1 MILRLYNCEFIE
13 IDLTKY
19 AALLEIEPQKIFCRM
34 LEDLSVFAEMPAEL
48 AVYRKDERVKQSDI
62 CVISDAWNFEI
73 NSRALLT
80 KIYKYIEATVY
91 TDIDERMKFDNLI
104 AQVKKCVLHALE
116 GVNVDFDLCDEVD
129 VKDILSALK
138 VQPLFTGGDNCHRL
152 ENFFDLCRELKLYR
166 LIVLVQARA
175 FLSEEERAALSRRA
189 LANGLGLIMLE
200 NSISCGQTEYEKK
213 ITVDKDYCDMLK

>member
-13 IDLTKY
+13 IDLTRY
-19 AALLEIEPQKIFCRM
+19 VALLEIEPQRIFCRM
-34 LEDLSVFAEMPAEL
+34 LEDLSAFAEMPTEL
-48 AVYRKDERVKQSDI
+48 AVYRQDERVKQSDI
-62 CVISDAWNFEI
+62 CVISDVWNFEI

-104 AQVKKCVLHALE
+104 YEVKKCVLHALE

-138 VQPLFTGGDNCHRL
+138 VQPLFAGEDVCRRL
-152 ENFFDLCRELKLYR
+152 ENFFDLCRELKLYG

-175 FLSEEERAALSRRA
+175 FLSKEERASLCRRA

-200 NSISCGQTEYEKK
+200 NSATEEKCEFEKK
-213 ITVDKDYCDMLK
+213 VTVDKDYCDMLK

>member
-13 IDLTKY
+13 IDLTRY
-19 AALLEIEPQKIFCRM
+19 VALLEIEPQRIFCRM

-138 VQPLFTGGDNCHRL
+138 VQPLFTGGDICHRL

-175 FLSEEERAALSRRA
+175 FLSKADRESLCRRA

-200 NSISCGQTEYEKK
+200 NSSTDEKCEFEKK
-213 ITVDKDYCDMLK
+213 VTIDKDYCDMLK

>member
-1 MILRLYNCEFIE
+1 MILRLYNCEFAQ
-13 IDLTKY
+13 IDLTQN
-19 AALLEIEPQKIFCRM
+19 AALLEIEPQKIFCNM
-34 LEDLSVFAEMPAEL
+34 LEDLCAFPEAPAEL
-48 AVYRKDERVKQSDI
+48 SVYQGDKRVKQTEI

-73 NSRALLT
+73 NSRPLLT
-80 KIYKYIEATVY
+80 KIYKHIEAAVY
-91 TDIDERMKFDNLI
+91 SDIDERMKFDNLI
-104 AQVKKCVLHALE
+104 CAAKKCVLQALE
-116 GVNVDFDLCDEVD
+116 NVNVDFDICESAD

-138 VQPLFTGGDNCHRL
+138 VQPLFAEGNVCQRL
-152 ENFFDLCRELKLYR
+152 ENFFDLCRELKLYQ

-213 ITVDKDYCDMLK
+213 IMVDKDYCDTLK